1 MRFHAAAL
9 LISAVTLLGGLSAQ
23 TPTTSIR
30 HVPLTPTSAASGK
43 EMFDSYCAACHGPD
57 GKGNGPAAPA
67 LKTPPANL
75 TQLAAKESGKFPD
88 DRVFG
93 ILTGKAEVTAHGSSE
108 MPMWG
113 NLLKNL
119 AQGDLKTANLRAR
132 NLTEYVK
139 SIQAK

>member
-1 MRFHAAAL
+1 MRFRTAVFL
-9 LISAVTLLGGLSAQ
+9 VSAVTVFGGLSAQ

-43 EMFDSYCAACHGPD
+43 EMFDSYCAVCHGQD

-75 TQLAAKESGKFPD
+75 TQLANKESGKFPG

-93 ILTGKAEVTAHGSSE
+93 ILSGKVEVMAHGSSE

-119 AQGDLKTANLRAR
+119 AHGDLKTADLRAR
-132 NLTEYVK
+132 NLTDYVK